1 MRDVAAEL
9 GLRVT
14 VEDTGGAD
22 IDTAAMVQ
30 LTLSTPAPARGATVD
45 FNAWVTVRNGTGRPA
60 PAAGRL
66 GLPSGPG
73 LGVEVLE
80 DELGEPFVR
89 VP

>member
-30 LTLSTPAPARGATVD
+30 LTLSTPALARGAH
-45 FNAWVTVRNGTGRPA
+45 
-60 PAAGRL
+60 GRL
-66 GLPSGPG
+66 QR
-73 LGVEVLE
+73 LG
-80 DELGEPFVR
+80 
-89 VP
+89 